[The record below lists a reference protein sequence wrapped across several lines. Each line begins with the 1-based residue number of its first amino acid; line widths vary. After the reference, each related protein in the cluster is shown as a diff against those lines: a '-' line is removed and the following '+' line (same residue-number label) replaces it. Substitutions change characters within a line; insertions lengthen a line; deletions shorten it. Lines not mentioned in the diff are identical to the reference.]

1 MHTRLRSALTIAPA
15 ALIAMVACGSSGG
28 SDDAGSSGGPGGPSS
43 SGGSG
48 GPGTGTLPTAD
59 GTCPH
64 DLSTAAGTA
73 TNGLTIPAAHPR
85 LWWTTERLA
94 RAKTWLASHPQ
105 DPRDDDFTG
114 QIFVH
119 AVSGDDDCSRAITWA
134 MRTTV
139 PDSDFNVAS
148 DQLRFDGEQAAMV
161 YDWCFDKLTSDQKT
175 NLATRWNGYVARA
188 ADLTWGGH
196 DMPENNYFW
205 GYLRN
210 EIEWGIITQQEHP
223 DADKLLAHGLGAR
236 WKDSFLPFAQ
246 ATSNGDGRGGIPQ
259 EGSQY
264 GAYMSDYPVAPFV
277 SASLYGR
284 SLYDE
289 TDFFKTTVFYL
300 VYATTPG
307 LTTSAV
313 DDNTGYEMFPF
324 NDDESWQQR
333 NSATRFAD
341 FMTQAGI
348 SWGCLPVGKYARQWS
363 KVTRAVPSPYIAAI
377 DQGGEALDYGA
388 LPLDYYAPG
397 PRYFYGRNVWGATA
411 TAFHWQLGDYSS
423 AGVGHSH
430 YDFGNFQI
438 WRGGR
443 WLSRESVGYS
453 DTYTD
458 FGGTG
463 SVDSESTV
471 AHNTLLVNGRGFA
484 DPSDKGVDGPPL
496 VRRLESQTDYA
507 YADVDLTKA
516 YRNSDPNHTDRDNA
530 SAAHVERELVFLRGL
545 ETTVILDRVASNA
558 VSGKT
563 AEAVTK
569 TFLAH
574 FEKAPVVEDPNHIT
588 YTSGAQALRLTVL
601 VPAAP
606 TTRVIDEKSAKQ
618 SVNGQFRLEVVTS
631 GAAQSYFLT
640 VLQAKDAAA
649 PALAP
654 TVAEDAT
661 SFTVTL
667 DGTHSVV
674 FAKGATSSAG
684 SVTINGVAKSLRADV
699 QAIKVT
705 DSGPI
710 WQ

>member
-1 MHTRLRSALTIAPA
+1 MHTCLRSVLSVAPA
-15 ALIAMVACGSSGG
+15 ALLAVVTAVACGSSDGDGG
-28 SDDAGSSGGPGGPSS
+28 GGPGTGPGGTSGGPGGP
-43 SGGSG
+43 GS
-48 GPGTGTLPTAD
+48 LPTAN

-64 DLSTAAGTA
+64 DLSMAPGTA
-73 TNGLTIPAAHPR
+73 TNGLSVPAAHPR

-94 RAKTWLASHPQ
+94 RAKTWLAAHPQ
-105 DPRDDDFTG
+105 EPRDDDFTG
-114 QIFVH
+114 QIFIH
-119 AVSGDDDCSRAITWA
+119 AVSGADDCSKAITWA
-134 MRTTV
+134 MGFTV
-139 PDSDFNVAS
+139 PDSDFDVAS
-148 DQLRFDGEQAAMV
+148 DQLRFNGEQAAMV

-175 NLATRWNGYVARA
+175 TLATRWNGYVARA
-188 ADLTWGGH
+188 ADLSWGGH

-246 ATSNGDGRGGIPQ
+246 ATSNGDGRGGVPQ

-264 GAYMSDYPVAPFV
+264 GAYMTDYPVAPFV
-277 SASLYGR
+277 TASLYGR
-284 SLYDE
+284 SVYDE
-289 TDFFKTTVFYL
+289 TDYFKATVFYL
-300 VYATTPG
+300 LYATTPG

-313 DDNTGYEMFPF
+313 DGNTGYEMFPF
-324 NDDESWQQR
+324 NDDEAWQER
-333 NSATRFAD
+333 NSAARFAD

-363 KVTRAVPSPYIAAI
+363 AVTGAAPSPYVAAV
-377 DQGGEALDYGA
+377 DQGGDALDYGK

-411 TAFHWQLGDYSS
+411 TAFHWQMGDYAT
-423 AGVGHSH
+423 AGVGHTH
-430 YDFGNFQI
+430 KDFGNWQI

-443 WLSRESVGYS
+443 WLSRESTGYS

-463 SVDSESTV
+463 SVDSDATV
-471 AHNTLLVNGRGFA
+471 AHNTVLVNGQGFA
-484 DPSDKGVDGPPL
+484 DPSDMGVDGPTV
-496 VRRLESQTDYA
+496 VRRLESQADYA
-507 YADVDLTKA
+507 YADVDLTKS
-516 YRNSDPNHTDRDNA
+516 YRNSDMNHPDRDNPA
-530 SAAHVERELVFLRGL
+530 VSHVEREFVFLRGL

-558 VSGKT
+558 VGGKT

-569 TFLAH
+569 SFLAH
-574 FEKAPVVEDPNHIT
+574 FEKAPVVEDPNHVT
-588 YTSGAQALRLTVL
+588 YTSDAQALRLTVL

-606 TTRVIDEKSAKQ
+606 TTRVIDEKSAKG
-618 SVNGQFRLEVVTS
+618 SSNGQFRLEVVTS

-640 VLQAKDAAA
+640 VLQAKDAGA

-654 TVAEDAT
+654 TVADDGT
-661 SFTVTL
+661 NFTVTL

-674 FAKGATSSAG
+674 FAKGPTSSAG
-684 SVTINGVAKSLRADV
+684 SVTINGAAKNFRADV
-699 QAIKVT
+699 QPIKVT
-705 DSGPI
+705 DSGPV